1 MKAGFRVGQY
11 VLERPL
17 GAGGMAEVWL
27 GRNLHIGTPAA
38 IKFLNVQYSSN
49 KEIEGRFLDEGRRQ
63 GSLVHPN
70 IVQVYGFEYIGPQG
84 FLVLQYIDGETLEA
98 RLRRGPIGDEELLRI
113 SSGVLSG
120 LGLAHAAEIVHR
132 DIKPSNILLDRQ
144 GQPHVSDF
152 GIVRAKN
159 EASKTRTGVLMGTVF
174 YMSPEQISRPKD
186 VDHRSDIYSF
196 GCVLFEMV
204 TGRVPFG
211 SDSDRDSSEFTV
223 QLAHVQTP
231 PPSPRS
237 FNSAVRPAVE
247 AVILKCLAKEPSQRY
262 STCAELQDAL
272 ARAVAEQPPLSHQK
286 TILETRSMGTSTTP
300 IAVSLVELGPNKIG
314 VIKVVRE
321 FTGLGLKDANDLVE
335 NRPSLIKYGV
345 SADEAAAI
353 RAKLTAEGATVSIGP
368 LPGPAGRDPQE
379 IPQVRRRSIPVLA
392 LVAAAAVLLVLV
404 GAALYLKSDSKSPTS
419 EAHQVSIQNPPT
431 PTAETVLLITCD
443 VDCVRYIDGI
453 SEHSGPIHVAPGPHR
468 VRVAASGDSTT
479 DSERTVNA
487 VAGKQNDVSFSLRS
501 IKEANTAKAAEEA
514 RQQEVAKQQ
523 EAGRQQDAIKQQEN
537 RMQGNESP
545 INPERDAA
553 LSKLDAE
560 YRVQRK
566 KIEDDAF
573 RTKAQKVTDL
583 ASLDRSHESD
593 RSRIL
598 SRSTQ
603 EANRRQVDSNLAQ
616 AKTQYRNQ
624 QYAAALDSLD
634 RVLAIDPNNDDA
646 KVLKTQVQGTCEP
659 IDLCGPKYG
668 RH

>member
-1 MKAGFRVGQY
+1 
-11 VLERPL
+11 
-17 GAGGMAEVWL
+17 
-27 GRNLHIGTPAA
+27 
-38 IKFLNVQYSSN
+38 
-49 KEIEGRFLDEGRRQ
+49 
-63 GSLVHPN
+63 
-70 IVQVYGFEYIGPQG
+70 
-84 FLVLQYIDGETLEA
+84 
-98 RLRRGPIGDEELLRI
+98 
-113 SSGVLSG
+113 
-120 LGLAHAAEIVHR
+120 
-132 DIKPSNILLDRQ
+132 
-144 GQPHVSDF
+144 
-152 GIVRAKN
+152 
-159 EASKTRTGVLMGTVF
+159 
-174 YMSPEQISRPKD
+174 
-186 VDHRSDIYSF
+186 
-196 GCVLFEMV
+196 
-204 TGRVPFG
+204 
-211 SDSDRDSSEFTV
+211 
-223 QLAHVQTP
+223 
-231 PPSPRS
+231 
-237 FNSAVRPAVE
+237 
-247 AVILKCLAKEPSQRY
+247 
-262 STCAELQDAL
+262 
-272 ARAVAEQPPLSHQK
+272 
-286 TILETRSMGTSTTP
+286 
-300 IAVSLVELGPNKIG
+300 
-314 VIKVVRE
+314 
-321 FTGLGLKDANDLVE
+321 
-335 NRPSLIKYGV
+335 
-345 SADEAAAI
+345 
-353 RAKLTAEGATVSIGP
+353 
-368 LPGPAGRDPQE
+368 
-379 IPQVRRRSIPVLA
+379 
-392 LVAAAAVLLVLV
+392 
-404 GAALYLKSDSKSPTS
+404 
-419 EAHQVSIQNPPT
+419 
-431 PTAETVLLITCD
+431 
-443 VDCVRYIDGI
+443 
-453 SEHSGPIHVAPGPHR
+453 